1 MAYVPMI
8 ARVNSLPP
16 LPESVLQLESL
27 FAQNDPEITALVKI
41 IESDPSLTADL
52 LSKANAPAYGFTRQI
67 VSVLQAVTLLG
78 SAKIRALVLVA
89 TIQRNFNIDLTPYG
103 IKTADFAKI
112 STLQSELM
120 FQWYMGIDVEKA
132 KLLTPMAFLMET
144 GKILISKEL
153 IERHRDEVFLAD
165 IHRYDNVE
173 YVENIHV
180 SMTTAQI
187 NALVFEHLK
196 LSPLFIECMKY
207 LDDEYEIP
215 KEIELLVK
223 ALQIVRSAV
232 NIREQL
238 SDESIAQ
245 AITRAKEGPYDS
257 GKFEKVAYRIR
268 NKLEQ
273 QA

>member
-153 IERHRDEVFLAD
+153 IERHRGEVFLAD
-165 IHRYDNVE
+165 MHRYESVE

-196 LSPLFIECMKY
+196 LNPLFIECMKY

-215 KEIELLVK
+215 KEIELLVR

-257 GKFEKVAYRIR
+257 GKFEKVAHRLR

-273 QA
+273 QV

>member
-16 LPESVLQLESL
+16 LPESVLQIETL
-27 FAQNDPEITALVKI
+27 FASDDPDISALVKI
-41 IESDPSLTADL
+41 IESDPSLTTDL
-52 LSKANAPAYGFTRQI
+52 LSKANAPIYGFTRQI

-78 SAKIRALVLVA
+78 SAKIRAIVLLA

-103 IKTADFAKI
+103 IKTIDFAKI
-112 STLQSELM
+112 SSLQSELL
-120 FQWYMGIDVEKA
+120 FQWYMGIDVERA
-132 KLLTPMAFLMET
+132 KVLTTMAFLMET
-144 GKILISKEL
+144 GKILIAKEIL
-153 IERHRDEVFLAD
+153 ERHKSESFLAD
-165 IHRYDNVE
+165 MHRYESIE

-215 KEIELLVK
+215 QDVELLVR
-223 ALQIVRSAV
+223 ALQIVRTAV
-232 NIREQL
+232 NVKEQL
-238 SDESIAQ
+238 SDGSIER
-245 AITRAKEGPYDS
+245 AIARVKGSPYDS
-257 GKFEKVAYRIR
+257 VKFEKVAIRLR
-268 NKLEQ
+268 NKVEQ
-273 QA
+273 KI